1 MLTILGI
8 TGPIFL
14 IVGVGF
20 AAVRHG
26 LLTRAEM
33 RPLGVFVIN
42 VALPALLFKAMSARA
57 LGDLVDGHLL
67 LVYALGSLLAAGLA
81 LAVSCLLRGR
91 SLQVGAVQALGAS
104 MSNSAFIGYPIALQ
118 AMGPLAGSALAVY
131 ALVEGLLMMPL
142 LLTLAEVAG
151 SANRRWS
158 AVLREILRRLTRN
171 PFILAMGAGVLW
183 TLLGVPLPVPVAKAV
198 DMLSVASA
206 PVALFCIGGTLAG
219 LSLRGM
225 GSDLGLL
232 VAGKLLIHPLA
243 VFVVMLAFPV
253 ADPQRQTAVLLNA
266 AMPMMSMY
274 PILGLRYGRE
284 GICAAAVFAS
294 TLCSFFTISAALWL
308 IGVGAP

>member
-118 AMGPLAGSALAVY
+118 AMGPLAPRHVQA
-131 ALVEGLLMMPL
+131 
-142 LLTLAEVAG
+142 
-151 SANRRWS
+151 
-158 AVLREILRRLTRN
+158 
-171 PFILAMGAGVLW
+171 
-183 TLLGVPLPVPVAKAV
+183 
-198 DMLSVASA
+198 
-206 PVALFCIGGTLAG
+206 
-219 LSLRGM
+219 
-225 GSDLGLL
+225 
-232 VAGKLLIHPLA
+232 
-243 VFVVMLAFPV
+243 
-253 ADPQRQTAVLLNA
+253 
-266 AMPMMSMY
+266 
-274 PILGLRYGRE
+274 
-284 GICAAAVFAS
+284 
-294 TLCSFFTISAALWL
+294 
-308 IGVGAP
+308 

>member
-225 GSDLGLL
+225 AGDLSLI
-232 VAGKLLIHPLA
+232 VAGKLLVHPLCVAALLA
-243 VFVVMLAFPV
+243 VSPGSRPELA
-253 ADPQRQTAVLLNA
+253 TAAILNA
-266 AMPMMSMY
+266 GMPMLSIY
-274 PILGLRYGRE
+274 PLLSQKFGQEGLS
-284 GICAAAVFAS
+284 AAALVAAT
-294 TLCSFFTISAALWL
+294 TLSFFTVSGLLWML
-308 IGVGAP
+308 GT

>member
-225 GSDLGLL
+225 AGDLSLI
-232 VAGKLLIHPLA
+232 VAGKLLVHPLC
-243 VFVVMLAFPV
+243 V
-253 ADPQRQTAVLLNA
+253 AAVLAVSPGSRPELATAAILNA
-266 AMPMMSMY
+266 GMPMLSIY
-274 PILGLRYGRE
+274 PLLSQKFGQEGLS
-284 GICAAAVFAS
+284 AAALVAAT
-294 TLCSFFTISAALWL
+294 TLSFFTVSGLLWML
-308 IGVGAP
+308 GT

>member
-104 MSNSAFIGYPIALQ
+104 MFNSVFIGYPIALQ

-225 GSDLGLL
+225 AGDLSLI
-232 VAGKLLIHPLA
+232 VAGKLLVHPLC
-243 VFVVMLAFPV
+243 V
-253 ADPQRQTAVLLNA
+253 AAVLAVSPGSRPELATAAILNA
-266 AMPMMSMY
+266 GMPMLSIY
-274 PILGLRYGRE
+274 PLLSQKFGQEGLS
-284 GICAAAVFAS
+284 AAALVAAT
-294 TLCSFFTISAALWL
+294 TLSFFTVSGLLWVL
-308 IGVGAP
+308 GT

>member
-171 PFILAMGAGVLW
+171 PFILARSAGVAW
-183 TLLGVPLPVPVAKAV
+183 TATGLTMPLPLAKAI

-219 LSLRGM
+219 LSLRGR
-225 GSDLGLL
+225 LGDIAFI
-232 VAGKLLIHPLA
+232 VGGKLLLHPLC
-243 VFVVMLAFPV
+243 VFALLWVFPGSDRQLAS
-253 ADPQRQTAVLLNA
+253 AALLNA
-266 AMPMMSMY
+266 AMPMLSIY
-274 PILGLRYGRE
+274 PLLSQKFGHE
-284 GICAAAVFAS
+284 GVSAAALVAATSAS
-294 TLCSFFTISAALWL
+294 FVTISALLWGL
-308 IGVGAP
+308 GIG

>member
-67 LVYALGSLLAAGLA
+67 LIYALGSLLAAGLA

-225 GSDLGLL
+225 AGDLSLI
-232 VAGKLLIHPLA
+232 VAGKLLVHPLCVAALLA
-243 VFVVMLAFPV
+243 VSPGSRPELA
-253 ADPQRQTAVLLNA
+253 TAAILNA
-266 AMPMMSMY
+266 GMPMLSIY
-274 PILGLRYGRE
+274 PLLSQKFGQEGLS
-284 GICAAAVFAS
+284 AAALVAAT
-294 TLCSFFTISAALWL
+294 TLSFFTVSGLLWVL
-308 IGVGAP
+308 GT

>member
-225 GSDLGLL
+225 AGDLSLI
-232 VAGKLLIHPLA
+232 VAGKLLVHPLC
-243 VFVVMLAFPV
+243 V
-253 ADPQRQTAVLLNA
+253 AAVLAVSPGSRPELATAAILNA
-266 AMPMMSMY
+266 GMPMLSIY
-274 PILGLRYGRE
+274 PLLSQKFGQEGLS
-284 GICAAAVFAS
+284 AAALVAAT
-294 TLCSFFTISAALWL
+294 TLSFFTVSGLLWVL
-308 IGVGAP
+308 GT

>member
-1 MLTILGI
+1 LLTILGI

-67 LVYALGSLLAAGLA
+67 LIYALGSLLAAGLA

-225 GSDLGLL
+225 AGDLSLI
-232 VAGKLLIHPLA
+232 VAGKLLVHPLC
-243 VFVVMLAFPV
+243 V
-253 ADPQRQTAVLLNA
+253 AAVLAVSPGSRPELATAAILNA
-266 AMPMMSMY
+266 GMPMLSIY
-274 PILGLRYGRE
+274 PLLSQKFGQEGLS
-284 GICAAAVFAS
+284 AAALVAAT
-294 TLCSFFTISAALWL
+294 TLSFFTVSGLLWVL
-308 IGVGAP
+308 GT

>member
-1 MLTILGI
+1 LLTILGI

-225 GSDLGLL
+225 AGDLSLI
-232 VAGKLLIHPLA
+232 VAGKLLVHPLC
-243 VFVVMLAFPV
+243 V
-253 ADPQRQTAVLLNA
+253 AAVLAVSPGSRPELATAAILNA
-266 AMPMMSMY
+266 GMPMLSIY
-274 PILGLRYGRE
+274 PLLSQKFGQEGLS
-284 GICAAAVFAS
+284 AAALVAAT
-294 TLCSFFTISAALWL
+294 TLSFFTVSGLLWML
-308 IGVGAP
+308 GT

>member
-151 SANRRWS
+151 STNRRWS

-225 GSDLGLL
+225 AGDLSLI
-232 VAGKLLIHPLA
+232 VAGKLLVHPLC
-243 VFVVMLAFPV
+243 V
-253 ADPQRQTAVLLNA
+253 AAVLAVSPGSRPELATAAILNA
-266 AMPMMSMY
+266 GMPMLSIY
-274 PILGLRYGRE
+274 PLLSQKFGQEGLS
-284 GICAAAVFAS
+284 AAALVAAT
-294 TLCSFFTISAALWL
+294 TLSFFTVSGLLWVL
-308 IGVGAP
+308 GT

>member
-67 LVYALGSLLAAGLA
+67 LIYALGSLLAAGLA

-151 SANRRWS
+151 SANRCWS

-225 GSDLGLL
+225 AGDLSLI
-232 VAGKLLIHPLA
+232 VAGKLLVHPLCVAALLA
-243 VFVVMLAFPV
+243 VSPGSRPELA
-253 ADPQRQTAVLLNA
+253 TAAILNA
-266 AMPMMSMY
+266 GMPMLSIY
-274 PILGLRYGRE
+274 PLLSQKFGQEGLS
-284 GICAAAVFAS
+284 AAALVAAT
-294 TLCSFFTISAALWL
+294 TLSFFTVSGLLWVL
-308 IGVGAP
+308 GT